1 MGINKIILS
10 SDISSEN
17 IQIKELNNSIDH
29 NSYKIKKS
37 LTEFVPEEKFD
48 KINIK
53 ENLDLNQN
61 VLSQMYNQNGILSNL
76 PKTKSHRLFNKYSDI
91 TKTKSNII
99 DGRSNSSNNYSHRS
113 NNSASN
119 SYNNIYMTNSVE
131 ANKRIIKNI
140 IRETIKKKLIKSKNS
155 IDENTSNIKDK

>member
-61 VLSQMYNQNGILSNL
+61 VLSQMYNQNGV
-76 PKTKSHRLFNKYSDI
+76 LFNLS
-91 TKTKSNII
+91 
-99 DGRSNSSNNYSHRS
+99 
-113 NNSASN
+113 
-119 SYNNIYMTNSVE
+119 
-131 ANKRIIKNI
+131 
-140 IRETIKKKLIKSKNS
+140 LI
-155 IDENTSNIKDK
+155 

>member
-61 VLSQMYNQNGILSNL
+61 VLSQMYNQNGVLSNL

-91 TKTKSNII
+91 VIVVII
-99 DGRSNSSNNYSHRS
+99 VQV
-113 NNSASN
+113 
-119 SYNNIYMTNSVE
+119 IV
-131 ANKRIIKNI
+131 III
-140 IRETIKKKLIKSKNS
+140 S
-155 IDENTSNIKDK
+155 I